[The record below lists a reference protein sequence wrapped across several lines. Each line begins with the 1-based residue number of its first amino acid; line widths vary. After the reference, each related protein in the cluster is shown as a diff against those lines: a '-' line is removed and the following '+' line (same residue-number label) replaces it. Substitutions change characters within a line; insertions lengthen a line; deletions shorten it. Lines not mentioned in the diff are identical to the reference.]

1 MGMLSRLRGRGEA
14 LVARHLHGRAV
25 SFAGRIPGLGTRIE
39 FTLQVAAEPEAD
51 GERLRLRAHSRVSM
65 PGREVRSW
73 LDVRGSTAALD
84 DGCGALVPERL
95 GSLGIAPDASKPV
108 QSWAGAVEG
117 PHPGFAMLTLLQLDK
132 ARLPAALR
140 RALGGQPFH
149 LTATAASV
157 VERH

>member
-1 MGMLSRLRGRGEA
+1 MGMLSRLRRRGEA
-14 LVARHLHGRAV
+14 LLARSLQGRAI
-25 SFAGRIPGLGTRIE
+25 SLAGRIPALGTRVE
-39 FTLQVAAEPEAD
+39 FSLEAAATPESG

-65 PGREVRSW
+65 PGRDLRSW
-73 LDVRGSTAALD
+73 LDVRGSTTALD

-95 GSLGIAPDASKPV
+95 ASLGIAPDARKPV
-108 QSWAGAVEG
+108 QTWAGAVEG

-132 ARLPAALR
+132 DRLPASLR
-140 RALGGQPFH
+140 RVLGARPFH